1 MLEMRVSLA
10 KQDVPVS
17 LIHFLEKTERDTTIN
32 FFYLPSWIEYI
43 SIPDAYDQVPLR
55 VVLDEV
61 LQGSDVTYSAIN
73 NHSIVF
79 VMNPKHVISRAEL
92 LDKAMAEKK
101 SISRMIIGN
110 PADYRPNLQFLVKG
124 ILREQDKS
132 LTIRNATVAL
142 LDSET
147 GTTTNEL
154 GYYEIKLP
162 AGEHLL
168 SFRHANYSEK
178 IIDLRLYA
186 NGRLD
191 LEMEETAIL
200 LDEVVIADRA
210 IEERTTGL
218 TTLKLAD
225 IKRSP
230 TFLGEVDIVK
240 QIQSQPGVTTVG
252 EVAAGF
258 NVRGGGVDQNL
269 VLYDGLP
276 IFNTSHALGFFSA
289 FNADIINGVSFY
301 KGGIPAEFGGRSS
314 SVLNISSREGSYE
327 KWSGAGGIGMI
338 SSQFNMNGPIKKD
351 TTSLMVS
358 FRTTY
363 SDWLLRA
370 VESNYGNIKNSSI
383 TFYDGTIK
391 LAHRLNSK
399 TKLTLSAYSSR
410 DNMKLVTDTA
420 FQWSNLSASL
430 RIDREATKNL
440 FYSATVGFGSYS
452 YLLRE
457 ERPAN
462 AFDLQYQILYPTLK
476 VDFNYTRKRPAA
488 FGMIITYYTFSP
500 GSITPTSAESNIKP
514 QNIQEERSI
523 ESALYYSTSF
533 RFGQRFFLDAG
544 IRYALYAR
552 IGTGTVYQYDP
563 SQPLEPKNII
573 DSTQYSSGQVMKFYQ
588 GPEPRLLLRYSLD
601 AFSSLKFGYN
611 RMHQFVHLVTNTA
624 SITPVDIWQSGNTF
638 FKPQVADQVSIGYY
652 RSMNNN
658 MFEVTADL
666 YYKQIQNIL
675 DFKDGSQ
682 LILNDKLETALL
694 QGTAQAYGVELGLN
708 KLRGRLQGSINY
720 TYARSLRVVNGA
732 YESEKINQGKV
743 YPSNYDQPNIVNV
756 NWRYAIS
763 RRHFFT
769 GNFTYH
775 TGRPISLPQSVYYA
789 DRMAVSDFP
798 ERNTFR
804 LPDYHR
810 LDLAFV
816 IEGNHRRRKL
826 WDGTWTVSVYNVYSR
841 QNAYSVYFQEN
852 KNGMLQPYVLSIVAS
867 AIPTISYSFKF

>member
-1 MLEMRVSLA
+1 MPVSLG
-10 KQDVPVS
+10 KQEVPVS
-17 LIHFLEKTERDTTIN
+17 LVKLLEKIEQDTTVN
-32 FFYLPSWIEYI
+32 FFYRPSWIEYI
-43 SIPDAYDQVPLR
+43 HVADPYDRVPLR
-55 VVLDEV
+55 TLLDDA
-61 LQGSDVTYSAIN
+61 LHGSDVSVSAIN
-73 NHSIVF
+73 SHSVVF
-79 VMNPKHVISRAEL
+79 VMNPKHVISRTEL
-92 LDKAMAEKK
+92 LDKAVAEKK
-101 SISRMIIGN
+101 SISRMVIGN
-110 PADYRPNLQFLVKG
+110 PTGYRPNLQFLVKG

-191 LEMEETAIL
+191 LELEETAIL
-200 LDEVVIADRA
+200 LDEVIIADRA
-210 IEERTTGL
+210 IEERTAGL
-218 TTLKLAD
+218 TTLKLTD

-230 TFLGEVDIVK
+230 TFLGELDVVK

-289 FNADIINGVSFY
+289 FNADIINSVSFY

-314 SVLNISSREGSYE
+314 SVLNISSKEGSYE

-383 TFYDGTIK
+383 AFYDGTIK

-399 TKLTLSAYSSR
+399 TKLTLSAYSSS
-410 DNMKLVTDTA
+410 DKMKLVTDTA
-420 FQWSNLSASL
+420 FQWRNLSASV
-430 RIDREATKNL
+430 RIDRETSKNL
-440 FYSATVGFGSYS
+440 FFSATLGFGSYS

-462 AFDLQYQILYPTLK
+462 AFDLRYQILYPTLK
-476 VDFNYTRKRPAA
+476 IDFNYTRKRPTA
-488 FGMIITYYTFSP
+488 FGMITTYYTFSP
-500 GSITPTSAESNIKP
+500 GNITPTTPESNIRPKD
-514 QNIQEERSI
+514 IHDERSI
-523 ESALYYSTSF
+523 ESALYYSTAF
-533 RFGQRFFLDAG
+533 RFGERFFLDAG

-552 IGTGTVYQYDP
+552 MGSGTVYQYNTG
-563 SQPLEPKNII
+563 QPLEPKNII
-573 DSTQYSSGQVMKFYQ
+573 DSTQYSSGQIMKFYH

-611 RMHQFVHLVTNTA
+611 RMYQFVHLVTNTA
-624 SITPVDIWQSGNTF
+624 AITPVDIWQSGNTF
-638 FKPQVADQVSIGYY
+638 FRPQIADQVSLGYY
-652 RSMNNN
+652 RSLKNNL
-658 MFEVTADL
+658 FEINTDL

-694 QGTAQAYGVELGLN
+694 QGTADTYGLELGLN

-720 TYARSLRVVNGA
+720 TYSRSLRVVNGA
-732 YESEKINQGKV
+732 YASEKINQGRI

-756 NWRYAIS
+756 NWRYAIT

-775 TGRPISLPQSVYYA
+775 TGRPVSLPQSVYYS

-798 ERNTFR
+798 DRNTFR

-816 IEGNHRRRKL
+816 IEGNHRRKKL

-841 QNAYSVYFQEN
+841 QNAYSIYFQEN
-852 KNGMLQPYVLSIVAS
+852 KNGVLQPYVLSIVAS